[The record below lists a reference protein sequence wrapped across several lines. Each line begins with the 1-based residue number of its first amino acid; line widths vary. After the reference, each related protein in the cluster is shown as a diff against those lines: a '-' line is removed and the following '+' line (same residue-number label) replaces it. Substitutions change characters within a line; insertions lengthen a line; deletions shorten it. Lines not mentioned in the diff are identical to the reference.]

1 MSFIWLV
8 QELFQILVEKGYGN
22 TILADFETYWKKG
35 LPEKYH
41 IFGGLP
47 VRFYSSSPDY
57 SIGIKLKPPKVNT
70 ADDFFDHEQY
80 GKRLIGNAFSVP
92 TVEILLRELQKKFPK
107 REYND
112 YTYSYVWRT
121 SRVRIKREEDS

>member
-1 MSFIWLV
+1 M
-8 QELFQILVEKGYGN
+8 VEKGYGN
-22 TILADFETYWKKG
+22 TILAHYETNWKNG

-47 VRFYSSSPDY
+47 VRFYSSDY
-57 SIGIKLKPPKVNT
+57 SIRAKLQPPRVNT
-70 ADDFFDHEQY
+70 VNDFYDHEQY

-92 TVEILLRELQKKFPK
+92 VVEILLRELQNKFPK

-112 YTYSYVWRT
+112 YSYTYVWRT
-121 SRVRIKREEDS
+121 SRVRIKGEDDS